1 MQLKIE
7 KGTFS
12 EFSLDEICKALQL
25 GLSNNYKEVNVSVVD
40 CPNLRNW
47 NCPAEGINGNQKII
61 DVGGEPYMHDPKFLG
76 TEFDYEEISKKIG
89 SEKSYALGAGSGAMS
104 CLNGHCGE
112 LIINE
117 NLITDES
124 KSIIARVSE
133 DKKCVVEKYSAR
145 KHGGLGNIFYTDGKQ
160 GKVVKLSIKKRN
172 GREGSLPQAIR
183 TALVENLK
191 IKNNHLAL
199 AGVFRIINGKIRS
212 HVQPDYK
219 DIKHKYYDSKLMKCV
234 KDFLQFY
241 EPVGPELQCYSVL
254 WTGDPTG
261 GNLNL
266 RESGEHT
273 HFHSYNHYKDAGHYH
288 FDVTPDEI
296 EYEGYF
302 NTAKEVHRVNNI
314 YKELTDKNNNE
325 EKI

>member
-7 KGTFS
+7 KGKFS

-104 CLNGHCGE
+104 CLKGHCGE
-112 LIINE
+112 LVINE
-117 NLITDES
+117 NFITDES
-124 KSIIARVSE
+124 KSIIARVGE
-133 DKKCVVEKYSAR
+133 DKKCIVEKYYAR
-145 KHGGLGNIFYTDGKQ
+145 KHGGLGNIFYTDGRQ
-160 GKVVKLSIKKRN
+160 GQVIKLTIK
-172 GREGSLPQAIR
+172 GRKGSEGSLPQAIR
-183 TALVENLK
+183 TALIKNLK
-191 IKNNHLAL
+191 IVNNHLAL
-199 AGVFRIINGKIRS
+199 SGVFRILKGKIRS

-219 DIKHKYYDSKLMKCV
+219 DIKHEYYDPKLMKCV

-261 GNLNL
+261 GDLNL

-273 HFHSYNHYKDAGHYH
+273 HFHSYNNDKDAGHYH
-288 FDVTPDEI
+288 FDVTPNEV

-302 NTAKEVHRVNNI
+302 NTAAEVYRVNNI
-314 YKELTDKNNNE
+314 YKELAKKNDIE
-325 EKI
+325 